1 MHEEILAE
9 KKLFNETREA
19 LNIKFHEERQSFEKY
34 FTLKFE
40 DTFMQKFED
49 NQLQIVWLEKMIQ
62 RE

>member
-34 FTLKFE
+34 FKASSSEITTLGLYIFIP
-40 DTFMQKFED
+40 QK
-49 NQLQIVWLEKMIQ
+49 L
-62 RE
+62 

>member
-49 NQLQIVWLEKMIQ
+49 N
-62 RE
+62 